1 MNYDGVVVNILP
13 AETISTAWWD
23 RQKQTIVLEEDRDTE
38 YKWGIVVDFW
48 GEKTSLLSGLN
59 IWEKV
64 TIWLNSKAREYNGRR
79 YNAITWWKLDRS
91 TGWDASAW
99 APAAAP
105 STVATPP
112 NATTAPQGSTDSKA
126 ATPAKDAK
134 PAAGTA
140 EYEDELP
147 F

>member
-1 MNYDGVVVNILP
+1 MNYDWVIVNILP
-13 AETISTAWWD
+13 VETITTAWWD

-38 YKWGIVVDFW
+38 YKGGIVIDFW
-48 GEKTSLLSGLN
+48 WEKTSLLSGLN

-64 TIWLNSKAREYNGRR
+64 SVWLNSKAREYNGRR

-91 TGWDASAW
+91 TWSAAPAWASAT
-99 APAAAP
+99 

-112 NATTAPQGSTDSKA
+112 NATTTPQEATDGKTTAPT
-126 ATPAKDAK
+126 KDVK